1 MQKEDRFMSPFLVM
15 PYAAVVSLY
24 LAFLGPLN
32 IYIYNS
38 EEFSSSPS
46 ELIGVLLLITGVFFF
61 LLLALLHLPPRRFS
75 KIFFRIIAIGVL
87 GAWIFSTFL
96 YGEYGRLDGTPLTI
110 ERWGLLALA
119 QSVVLLGLIFLSVN
133 VSLEVIFRLVGLVFV
148 ISLITAATNAFTLD
162 SKEKKKAITGLPASL
177 TQFSPEKNVLH
188 VVLDELGSDLFFA
201 ALESDREL
209 KRAFDGFTYFGNTLS
224 VYPSTEMSIA
234 ALMTGAVYRNEESKK
249 DFLNRLREKNI
260 GVKRLE
266 TIGYEMDSHTTCKL
280 GILSH
285 CSPANSRILKQ
296 NVADIEAL
304 ELLDI
309 FIFKSVPDF
318 IKPNIYNHE
327 RWFFLGMHAR
337 NSYLKSHA
345 GIAHLLFEKYL
356 EQLTVSVDSSPRYQF
371 FHSMVTHTPADLD
384 ASCKILEHS
393 EQNRLT
399 GIEFVKCG
407 LSHFVTLLETLKRLG
422 IYDQTMIVLSSDH
435 GDHWQG
441 HQFDLKAF
449 EDLGIT
455 RRMLTRSSA
464 TLAIKPF
471 GSRGRMVVSEAPVS
485 LRDIPATIL
494 AAHGLEPGSESIAG
508 VRDVFS
514 VSEQE
519 SREREFLYYKWE
531 HKYWSASKLPP
542 IVTFAVNGHLKNP
555 EAWQSLSERGGAQGN

>member
-1 MQKEDRFMSPFLVM
+1 MSPARLTL
-15 PYAAVVSLY
+15 YAAITSVYVAL
-24 LAFLGPLN
+24 LGPFN
-32 IYIYNS
+32 IYVYNR
-38 EEFSSSPS
+38 EEFVSSPS
-46 ELIGVLLLITGVFFF
+46 ALVGILSLMVGVLFVLSLGVLLLS
-61 LLLALLHLPPRRFS
+61 PRRL
-75 KIFFRIIAIGVL
+75 KDILFRGIAIAVL
-87 GAWIFSTFL
+87 GAWALSTFL

-119 QSVVLLGLIFLSVN
+119 QSVALLGLIFLAVN
-133 VSLEVIFRLVGLVFV
+133 VGLEVLFRLVGLVFL
-148 ISLITAATNAFTLD
+148 ISLMTVATNVFTPD
-162 SKEKKKAITGLPASL
+162 SKEKKDSINGLPASL

-234 ALMTGAVYRNEESKK
+234 ALMTGAVYRNEESKT

-266 TIGYEMDSHTTCKL
+266 AIGYEMDSHTTCKL
-280 GILSH
+280 GVLSQ

-304 ELLDI
+304 KLLDI

-356 EQLTVSVDSSPRYQF
+356 DQLTVSLDSSPRYQF

-407 LSHFVTLLETLKRLG
+407 LSHFVALLETLKRLD

-441 HQFDLKAF
+441 HQFDIKAF
-449 EDLGIT
+449 EDSGIT
-455 RRMLTRSSA
+455 KRMLTRSSA

-471 GSRGRMVVSEAPVS
+471 GSRGPIVVSEAPVS

-494 AAHGLEPGSESIAG
+494 AAHGLEPESDSIAG

-514 VSEQE
+514 VSEEE

-531 HKYWSASKLPP
+531 HRYWSASTLPP
-542 IVTFAVNGHLKNP
+542 IITFAVNGHLKNP
-555 EAWQSLSERGGAQGN
+555 EAWQTLSERGGAQGN

>member
-1 MQKEDRFMSPFLVM
+1 MSPARLTL
-15 PYAAVVSLY
+15 YAAITSVYVAL
-24 LAFLGPLN
+24 LGPFN
-32 IYIYNS
+32 IYVYNR
-38 EEFSSSPS
+38 EEFVSSPS
-46 ELIGVLLLITGVFFF
+46 ALVGILSLMVGVLFVLSLGVLLLS
-61 LLLALLHLPPRRFS
+61 PRRL
-75 KIFFRIIAIGVL
+75 KDILFRGIAIAVL
-87 GAWIFSTFL
+87 GAWALSTFL

-119 QSVVLLGLIFLSVN
+119 QSVALLGLIFLAVN
-133 VSLEVIFRLVGLVFV
+133 VGLEVLFRLVGLVFL
-148 ISLITAATNAFTLD
+148 ISLMTVATNVFTLD
-162 SKEKKKAITGLPASL
+162 SKEKKDSINGLPASL

-234 ALMTGAVYRNEESKK
+234 ALMTGAVYRNEESKT

-266 TIGYEMDSHTTCKL
+266 AIGYEMDSHTTCKL
-280 GILSH
+280 GVLSQ

-304 ELLDI
+304 KLLDI

-356 EQLTVSVDSSPRYQF
+356 DQLTVSLDSSPRYQF

-407 LSHFVTLLETLKRLG
+407 LSHFVALLETLKRLD

-441 HQFDLKAF
+441 HQFDIKAF
-449 EDLGIT
+449 EDSGIT
-455 RRMLTRSSA
+455 KRMLTRSSA

-471 GSRGRMVVSEAPVS
+471 GSRGPIVVSEAPVS

-494 AAHGLEPGSESIAG
+494 AAHGLEPESDSIAG

-514 VSEQE
+514 VSEEE

-531 HKYWSASKLPP
+531 HRYWSASTLPP
-542 IVTFAVNGHLKNP
+542 IITFAVNGHLKNP
-555 EAWQSLSERGGAQGN
+555 EAWQTLSERGGAQGN

>member
-110 ERWGLLALA
+110 DRWSLFALA
-119 QSVVLLGLIFLSVN
+119 QAAIFLGLILLAVN
-133 VSLEVIFRLVGLVFV
+133 VGVGVFFRLVGLIF
-148 ISLITAATNAFTLD
+148 LITLLTTAIEFSSLEI
-162 SKEKKKAITGLPASL
+162 KGKKNTPTDFPPSL
-177 TQFSPEKNVLH
+177 TQFSAEKNVLH
-188 VVLDELGSDLFFA
+188 VVLDELGSDLFLA
-201 ALESDREL
+201 TLESDEGL
-209 KRAFDGFTYFGNTLS
+209 KNAFDGFTYFANTLS

-234 ALMTGAVYRNEESKK
+234 ALMTGAVYRNNEPKTE
-249 DFLNRLREKNI
+249 FFNGLRRKNS
-260 GVKRLE
+260 GVAQLE
-266 TIGYEMDSHTTCKL
+266 AFGYEFDSHTLCRL
-280 GILSH
+280 GTLSR
-285 CSPANSRILKQ
+285 CSPANSRILKK
-296 NVADIEAL
+296 NIADIEAL
-304 ELLDI
+304 KLLDI
-309 FIFKSVPDF
+309 SIFKSVPDF
-318 IKPNIYNHE
+318 FKPNIYNNE
-327 RWFFLGMHAR
+327 RWFFLSMHTR
-337 NSYLKSHA
+337 NSYLKSYA

-356 EQLTVSVDSSPRYQF
+356 REITVDVDSRPRYKF

-407 LSHFVTLLETLKRLG
+407 LSHFVTLLEALKRLG

-441 HQFDLKAF
+441 HQFDIKAF
-449 EDLGIT
+449 EDRGIT

-471 GSRGRMVVSEAPVS
+471 GSRGPIVVSEAPVS

-494 AAHGLEPGSESIAG
+494 AAHGLEPESESIAG

-514 VSEQE
+514 VSEEE

-531 HKYWSASKLPP
+531 HKYWSASTLPP
-542 IVTFAVNGHLKNP
+542 IITFAVNGHLKNP
-555 EAWQSLSERGGAQGN
+555 EAWQTLSERGGAEGN